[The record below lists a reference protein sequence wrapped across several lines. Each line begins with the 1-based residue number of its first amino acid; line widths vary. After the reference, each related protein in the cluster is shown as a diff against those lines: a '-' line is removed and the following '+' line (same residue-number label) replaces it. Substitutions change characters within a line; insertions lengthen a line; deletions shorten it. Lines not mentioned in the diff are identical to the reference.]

1 MTPAAKYLAK
11 GNGGKNYVITYKTVT
26 NSKIEQNG
34 SDIENRAEQI
44 LDNVP
49 SYSNT
54 VKTQVLFKKTHEYR
68 SGTLGKELPQSVLDL
83 LPPAQLDIPN
93 GTTVTPDPPKN
104 NIQKV
109 SVPEGNWVFKGYDK
123 ESEVINNKDAH
134 FIGIWVIEEYAKP
147 VKDVTDTAGT
157 SINGQSV
164 KPGDVLTY
172 TISYTNTTDSDR
184 EVTITDTIPKST
196 TYVNGS
202 ADNAG
207 TYADGKVTWTKNVAA
222 NETWTVKFKVK
233 VDDKVDQ
240 DKIENT
246 AQVITGNN
254 TVKTNTTK
262 NPTPKQ
268 YSLPR
273 TGGTGIGIY
282 LMLGSALVVGA
293 VAVLTYR
300 FYHKR
305 KVNG

>member
-1 MTPAAKYLAK
+1 M
-11 GNGGKNYVITYKTVT
+11 
-26 NSKIEQNG
+26 
-34 SDIENRAEQI
+34 
-44 LDNVP
+44 
-49 SYSNT
+49 
-54 VKTQVLFKKTHEYR
+54 
-68 SGTLGKELPQSVLDL
+68 
-83 LPPAQLDIPN
+83 
-93 GTTVTPDPPKN
+93 
-104 NIQKV
+104 
-109 SVPEGNWVFKGYDK
+109 
-123 ESEVINNKDAH
+123 
-134 FIGIWVIEEYAKP
+134 
-147 VKDVTDTAGT
+147 
-157 SINGQSV
+157 
-164 KPGDVLTY
+164 
-172 TISYTNTTDSDR
+172 
-184 EVTITDTIPKST
+184 
-196 TYVNGS
+196 
-202 ADNAG
+202 
-207 TYADGKVTWTKNVAA
+207 
-222 NETWTVKFKVK
+222 KFKVK